1 MIAKKWFKEKIF
13 PELKEYVETN
23 SIYSP
28 LVTKVYTEQSK
39 VFPIVTVHLVTE
51 RQKFG
56 NLTYGERTYPF
67 RININVYSND
77 KSIDNNK
84 VSKIVITDELSDLIE
99 TYFNDSCKV
108 SLSREDDV
116 ANIDSSIRRN
126 IIIVEGILDT
136 KLGEDNLII
145 YPASNY

>member
-1 MIAKKWFKEKIF
+1 MIVKKLFNEKIF

-39 VFPIVTVHLVTE
+39 VFPIVTVQLVRE
-51 RQKFG
+51 RQKF
-56 NLTYGERTYPF
+56 NTLTWGERTYPF

-77 KSIDNNK
+77 KSINNTK
-84 VSKIVITDELSDLIE
+84 VSKIAITDEISSLVED
-99 TYFNDSCKV
+99 YFNESCKI
-108 SLSREDDV
+108 SLSREDDI
-116 ANIDSSIRRN
+116 ANIDGTIRRN
-126 IIIVEGILDT
+126 IIIVEGIVDT
-136 KLGEDNLII
+136 KLGEDNVII